1 MENFYK
7 EVEKFYLSKG
17 WGLRMGFG
25 KRPAIVVIDLF
36 KACLDPS
43 SPLGSTEL
51 DKVVENA
58 VKVLD
63 IGRDSKVPIFFTSI
77 SYDAEGSEAF
87 GPRQKKQAHRMKSK
101 DTWARGASAVELDPR
116 LNRRPDE
123 IFMHKQKPSIFWGTP
138 FISYLIGRQI
148 DTLIIL
154 GCSTSGCIRAS
165 ASDAHDYNFYTVV
178 VREAVGERCQMAHES
193 NLIDIDLRYADV
205 ISMNETIAY
214 LKNLKQTTGN

>member
-87 GPRQKKQAHRMKSK
+87 GPRQKKDKHRMNKN
-101 DTWARGASAVELDPR
+101 TFARGSSAVELDPR
-116 LNRRPDE
+116 LKRRPEE
-123 IFMHKQKPSIFWGTP
+123 ILIYKQHPSAFFGTP
-138 FISYLIGRQI
+138 FVTYLIGRQV

-154 GCSTSGCIRAS
+154 GCSTSGCIRAT
-165 ASDAHDYNFYTVV
+165 ASDAQNYNFYTIL
-178 VREAVGERCQMAHES
+178 VREAVGERCKMAHEA
-193 NLIDIDLRYADV
+193 NLIDIDLRIADV
-205 ISMNETIAY
+205 VSMDEVISY
-214 LKNLKQTTGN
+214 LSNLK